1 MSAPGNRA
9 EHLHRAGANEGAGN
23 AHHGET
29 VLVGKPPPG
38 ADSVLRWI
46 LRPARIVTG
55 MSTAMNALRT
65 GPRRVVHLELH
76 TGDQVRAGAFYAE
89 LLQWRPELVRRG
101 PGCYLALDLGPAVGG
116 GIIECQPQRTPRSS
130 GSAMRP
136 STPAGSARRCC
147 SNHGRGRQAGE
158 VSCPAR
164 SPGKWPCGS
173 RNDDRRARSLDAAR
187 NGGQDAFARLVGP
200 YLTQPRAYCH
210 RMLRPHFAHDT
221 ERWIP
226 GPARISTTKSSRS
239 S

>member
-1 MSAPGNRA
+1 MDLAAGPDRHWHEHRYERTADRTSAGSTPGTS
-9 EHLHRAGANEGAGN
+9 HRRPGAGR
-23 AHHGET
+23 AHFMRSCCSG
-29 VLVGKPPPG
+29 GRSWPG
-38 ADSVLRWI
+38 AALAAIWLWTWV
-46 LRPARIVTG
+46 RPW
-55 MSTAMNALRT
+55 
-65 GPRRVVHLELH
+65 
-76 TGDQVRAGAFYAE
+76 AGGSSSA
-89 LLQWRPELVRRG
+89 RRG
-101 PGCYLALDLGPAVGG
+101 VRCGC
-116 GIIECQPQRTPRSS
+116 RTPRSS

-147 SNHGRGRQAGE
+147 SNHGRGRRAGE

-226 GPARISTTKSSRS
+226 GPAWITTTTAADPASQKGAAK
-239 S
+239 